1 MMRALL
7 VALVLVVGCSSSSTR
22 PTPVPEPSGPAM
34 GSPGEQPAGT
44 PGEPAATPDPAKTPP
59 GLAPPDQAGCPP
71 VEPGQA
77 MTPEQCTCLG
87 GRMNPSRGGEQEHC
101 GRDEQE
107 LGGVRFGIEGGW
119 CCKKTTP

>member
-7 VALVLVVGCSSSSTR
+7 AALVLVFGCSSSSTR
-22 PTPVPEPSGPAM
+22 PMPTPMPEPSGPTA
-34 GSPGEQPAGT
+34 GSPGEPA
-44 PGEPAATPDPAKTPP
+44 P
-59 GLAPPDQAGCPP
+59 GLAPPSPAGCPP

-77 MTPEQCTCLG
+77 MTPEQCACLG

-101 GRDEQE
+101 GRGEQE

-119 CCKKTTP
+119 CCKKATP